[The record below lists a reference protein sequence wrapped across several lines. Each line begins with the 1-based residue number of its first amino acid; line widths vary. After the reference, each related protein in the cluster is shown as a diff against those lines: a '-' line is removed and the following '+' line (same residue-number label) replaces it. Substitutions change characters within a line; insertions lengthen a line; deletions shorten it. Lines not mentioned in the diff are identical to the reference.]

1 MSRIVRLSSLFL
13 ILTLASVWAFGQ
25 AESGVINGIVTDKTG
40 AVVVGAAVTATSVDT
55 GLIRT
60 ATTESA
66 GEYTITNLPP
76 KLYNITIEAQ
86 GFEKY
91 THQIKVGVG
100 SVNDVSAKLAVT
112 GASTTVDV
120 TGSAETAVVNTEN
133 QTLSQTINSKQM
145 VDLPTLTRN
154 PYDLVATA
162 GNVTEDNNSDRG
174 AGYSINGTRSANTD
188 ILLDG
193 GENVDLFTATVGQSV
208 PLDTVQEF
216 SVLTNNFTAEYGRA
230 GGQYLQ

>member
-1 MSRIVRLSSLFL
+1 M
-13 ILTLASVWAFGQ
+13 
-25 AESGVINGIVTDKTG
+25 
-40 AVVVGAAVTATSVDT
+40 DT

-112 GASTTVDV
+112 GASTTVEV

-162 GNVTEDNNSDRG
+162 GNVTEDKNSIVALVIPSTAHVPPIPTSCWMAAKTLICLLPQWARVFRL
-174 AGYSINGTRSANTD
+174 IRFRNSA
-188 ILLDG
+188 
-193 GENVDLFTATVGQSV
+193 F
-208 PLDTVQEF
+208 
-216 SVLTNNFTAEYGRA
+216 
-230 GGQYLQ
+230 